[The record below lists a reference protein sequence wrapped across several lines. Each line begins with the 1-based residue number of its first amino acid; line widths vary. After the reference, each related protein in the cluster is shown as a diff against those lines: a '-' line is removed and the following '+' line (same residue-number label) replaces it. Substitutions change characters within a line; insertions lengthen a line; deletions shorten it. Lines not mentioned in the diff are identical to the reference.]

1 VNIPDFQSVMH
12 PVLKTLSLGEV
23 ISTADVVQ
31 QISDEFHLT
40 EEQRAELLPSGKQT
54 IIKNRIGWA
63 ITYLKKAGLLKSP
76 KRAHIQ
82 ITDLGQSILAQNL
95 EKINVRFLKQFE
107 SFREFHTA
115 KPSSNSLAVEQAE
128 NDAIETE
135 TPDEKLQQAFDSLN
149 RSLAEELLES
159 VKAISPVAFEQ
170 LVVDL
175 MIAMG
180 YGGARKEAGQ
190 ATKMTGDDGIDGIIN
205 EDKLGLDSIYLQ
217 AKRWENTVHR
227 PEIDKFIGSL
237 TRQGATKG
245 VFITTSNFSQGAKDS
260 VRGLNLSVVLVDG
273 QQLAE
278 LMVEYNLGV
287 SVKETYQVKALDS
300 DYFDGFL
307 A

>member
-1 VNIPDFQSVMH
+1 MNIPDFQSVML
-12 PVLKTLSLGEV
+12 PVMNCLTFGEMV
-23 ISTADVVQ
+23 SNADVINH
-31 QISDEFHLT
+31 ISDEFKLT

-82 ITDLGQSILAQNL
+82 ITELGQSVLAENP
-95 EKINVRFLKQFE
+95 ERINVKFLKQFE
-107 SFREFHTA
+107 SFREFHSV
-115 KPSSNSLAVEQAE
+115 KPKANDSAQEINQALP
-128 NDAIETE
+128 D
-135 TPDEKLQQAFDSLN
+135 TPDEQLQQAYQSLN
-149 RSLAEELLES
+149 QSLAEEVLEN
-159 VKAISPVAFEQ
+159 VKQVTPQAFEQ

-180 YGGARKEAGQ
+180 YGGARKEMGQ
-190 ATKMTGDDGIDGIIN
+190 ATKLTGDDGIDGIIN

-260 VRGLNLSVVLVDG
+260 VNGLNLSVVLVDG
-273 QQLAE
+273 QTLAE
-278 LMVEYNLGV
+278 LMIEYNLGV
-287 SVKETYQVKALDS
+287 STKETYQVKTLDS
-300 DYFDGFL
+300 DYFDGFSF
-307 A
+307 

>member
-1 VNIPDFQSVMH
+1 MNCLTS
-12 PVLKTLSLGEV
+12 GEV
-23 ISTADVVQ
+23 FSNADVIN
-31 QISDEFHLT
+31 QISDEFGLT
-40 EEQRAELLPSGKQT
+40 AEQRAELLPSGKQT

-63 ITYLKKAGLLKSP
+63 ITYLKKAGLLQSP

-82 ITDLGQSILAQNL
+82 ITELGQSVLAENP

-107 SFREFHTA
+107 SFREFHTV
-115 KPSSNSLAVEQAE
+115 KPKTNDSVEEINQALP
-128 NDAIETE
+128 D
-135 TPDEKLQQAFDSLN
+135 TPDEQLQQAYQSLN
-149 RSLAEELLES
+149 QSLAEEVLEN
-159 VKAISPVAFEQ
+159 VKQVTPQAFEQ

-190 ATKMTGDDGIDGIIN
+190 ATQLTGDDGIDGIIN

-260 VRGLNLSVVLVDG
+260 VNGLNLSVVLVDG

-278 LMVEYNLGV
+278 LMIEYNLGV
-287 SVKETYQVKALDS
+287 SIKETYQVKTLDS
-300 DYFDGFL
+300 DYFDGFIG
-307 A
+307 

>member
-1 VNIPDFQSVMH
+1 M
-12 PVLKTLSLGEV
+12 
-23 ISTADVVQ
+23 
-31 QISDEFHLT
+31 
-40 EEQRAELLPSGKQT
+40 
-54 IIKNRIGWA
+54 
-63 ITYLKKAGLLKSP
+63 
-76 KRAHIQ
+76 
-82 ITDLGQSILAQNL
+82 AQNL
-95 EKINVRFLKQFE
+95 AKINVRFLKQFQ
-107 SFREFHTA
+107 SFREFHSV
-115 KPSSNSLAVEQAE
+115 KPKQMDDIQESQAE
-128 NDAIETE
+128 QPD
-135 TPDEKLQQAFDSLN
+135 TPDEQLQQAYQSLN
-149 RSLAEELLES
+149 QSLAEEVLES
-159 VKAISPVAFEQ
+159 VKQVTPQAFEQ

-180 YGGARKEAGQ
+180 YGGARKEMGQ
-190 ATKMTGDDGIDGIIN
+190 ATKLTGDDGIDGVIN

-287 SVKETYQVKALDS
+287 SIKETYQVKTLDS
-300 DYFDGFL
+300 DYFDGFSF
-307 A
+307 